1 MLLIGFFEG
10 LRTVVLND
18 QRVQLIRYLQTTVN
32 HGRRHLGCS
41 SLDFVPT
48 FTREAQGQLHYCALE
63 DRFIF
68 LHFFSAF
75 ENNFDIN
82 KKKISR
88 VNKYLL

>member
-68 LHFFSAF
+68 LHFSVLLKT
-75 ENNFDIN
+75 ILTLT
-82 KKKISR
+82 KKKYR
-88 VNKYLL
+88 E

>member
-32 HGRRHLGCS
+32 HGRRHLGCP
-41 SLDFVPT
+41 SLDFFPSS
-48 FTREAQGQLHYCALE
+48 RLEAQAQLHYCALQ

-75 ENNFDIN
+75 ENDFDIY
-82 KKKISR
+82 KR
-88 VNKYLL
+88 KYRE